1 MDEATPKK
9 RKPKRIPSFYD
20 FPDGEAKLKRFMDC
34 TKARVRDHALF
45 LLLVKTAIRGVSALN
60 ARWQDIT
67 VEDGDTLLWT
77 YGKTLG
83 EDEKRWKILMPAVVD
98 ALNAWRSQSH
108 GLPDDKI
115 FGVSIRRVRQLFD
128 MYKRKAEI
136 TDPVSVHSL
145 RHTAIT
151 GAFLKG
157 ASPPTVQSMAD
168 HESMATTMIYA
179 HAVRRRSDAA
189 ERLL

>member
-1 MDEATPKK
+1 MDEPPKK
-9 RKPKRIPSFYD
+9 HKPKRIPSFYD
-20 FPDGEAKLKRFMDC
+20 FPDGEAKLKRFLDA
-34 TKARVRDHALF
+34 TRARPRDYALF

-60 ARWQDIT
+60 ARWKDIT

-77 YGKTLG
+77 YGKTLS
-83 EDEKRWKILMPAVVD
+83 ETEKKWKILKPEVVN
-98 ALNAWRSQSH
+98 ALERWRKESN
-108 GLPDDKI
+108 GTPDRKI

-128 MYKRKAEI
+128 GYKATAGI
-136 TDPVSVHSL
+136 TDPVSTHSL

-151 GAFLKG
+151 GALLKG
-157 ASPPTVQSMAD
+157 ASPPTVQAMAD
-168 HESMATTMIYA
+168 HESMETTMRYA